1 MSDKSFYGLLMVIF
15 GVLGFICA
23 VLTCTLLWINTIHNI
38 KFGNMPYLYFS
49 VITIICFVSNSY
61 LSKKQ
66 DRTVLSRIGHFLSI
80 LSLLPICLFF
90 VMVILAL
97 IAMPFLMSFSP
108 TKLQ

>member
-1 MSDKSFYGLLMVIF
+1 MSDKSFYGFLMFIF

-23 VLTCTLLWINTIHNI
+23 VLTCTLLCINTTYNI
-38 KFGNMPYLYFS
+38 KFGNQPYFYFS
-49 VITIICFVSNSY
+49 IITIICFISNSY
-61 LSKKQ
+61 LRNKQEQTILSK
-66 DRTVLSRIGHFLSI
+66 IGIFLSL